1 MRVSTAWRDD
11 FGTDDLERL
20 PENARAQQK
29 LAAGA
34 LTVIVLACAFALWND
49 VEGYVAGPRLAEEA
63 SDTTVFRPAPDK
75 AAVSAAYA
83 KLAQALTHVA
93 RPSRVANAFAN
104 ADEIFFGSHYL
115 GSPGMMFARTAMFAN
130 IAVAALAKRAP
141 ATASAPAPTERTR
154 VASADPLDI
163 QRPSSVRQA
172 PAPSAAELAMA
183 NRMAVPAPAEK
194 PTIFE
199 RLFGKPSPLTLAY
212 AAPDDGALG
221 GAQGLSA
228 ARYDHST
235 AVYDISAHTVYLPD
249 GTKLE
254 AHSGLGAWIDDPR
267 YTNERM
273 RGATPVAVYDL
284 RLRESLFHGVQA
296 LRLIPTDESKVF
308 GRSGLLAHSFMLG
321 PNGQSN
327 GCVSFRNYYA
337 FLHAYL
343 NGEIKKLAVVARL

>member
-1 MRVSTAWRDD
+1 MTVSTAWRDD

-20 PENARAQQK
+20 PGNGRAQQK
-29 LAAGA
+29 LGATA
-34 LTVIVLACAFALWND
+34 LTVIVLACAWALWND
-49 VEGYVAGPRLAEEA
+49 VDGFVPGPRLDEETNA
-63 SDTTVFRPAPDK
+63 AAVFRPAQDK
-75 AAVSAAYA
+75 AAVAAAYS
-83 KLAQALTHVA
+83 KLAQALTGVA
-93 RPSRVANAFAN
+93 RRSRVASAFAN
-104 ADEIFFGSHYL
+104 ADEVFFGSHYL
-115 GSPGMMFARTAMFAN
+115 GSPGAMFADVA
-130 IAVAALAKRAP
+130 AVALANQSP
-141 ATASAPAPTERTR
+141 ATASAAARVR
-154 VASADPLDI
+154 VASAAPLDTP
-163 QRPSSVRQA
+163 RPASLRQA
-172 PAPSAAELAMA
+172 PAPSVSELISA
-183 NRMAVPAPAEK
+183 NRMAVHVPAEK

-212 AAPDDGALG
+212 AAPDDA
-221 GAQGLSA
+221 GLAGVQSA
-228 ARYDHST
+228 ARYDHAT

-254 AHSGLGAWIDDPR
+254 AHSGFGPWLDDPH

-284 RLRESLFHGVQA
+284 HLREGLFHGVQA
-296 LRLIPTDESKVF
+296 LRLIPTDESRVF

-343 NGEIKKLAVVARL
+343 SGEIKKLVVVARLD